1 MGALLVALGFAVDF
15 VIEHWGTIGPA
26 LKGIWDGIVGTISQ
40 TVGSIINFFV
50 IGWASITDTWNR
62 LGVFFSV
69 LGGNLLKV
77 FEPAITFITGLFSR
91 AKNTCLQVWSSVT
104 GFFSGLW
111 GGVTSAAESTWT
123 WITDA
128 ASTAWNGV
136 TGLWNG
142 VTSFF
147 AVMWDGVSAGAGVMW
162 GWMSDAASGAWNG
175 IVSVWEGATN
185 FFGGLCDAIT
195 GVFASMFQWL
205 RDSFDW
211 VFSTI
216 DTVKSAVD
224 KVTGA
229 VSDAWNTAFGDDGE
243 TPSEKST
250 PVASAAPEPPKAI
263 SMSTSGK
270 KAAQTAPPVSESPA
284 KPSYQSRADA
294 VAGLAST
301 PASSSNK
308 KGKGGKKGK
317 GPGPVTV
324 VSLDSG
330 NRFSTVFI
338 PAAKKD
344 KPVGASVL
352 MASASGQ
359 SPVGAKFG
367 RDAFPPVLP
376 QTPMLLERNKKA
388 PTQRQPEASGDIQIV
403 QHFNIADA
411 GNLPAL
417 KKELRRL
424 EPEFEKLVR
433 RALERMRSDKART
446 AHAQ

>member
-1 MGALLVALGFAVDF
+1 M
-15 VIEHWGTIGPA
+15 
-26 LKGIWDGIVGTISQ
+26 
-40 TVGSIINFFV
+40 
-50 IGWASITDTWNR
+50 
-62 LGVFFSV
+62 
-69 LGGNLLKV
+69 
-77 FEPAITFITGLFSR
+77 
-91 AKNTCLQVWSSVT
+91 
-104 GFFSGLW
+104 
-111 GGVTSAAESTWT
+111 
-123 WITDA
+123 
-128 ASTAWNGV
+128 
-136 TGLWNG
+136 
-142 VTSFF
+142 
-147 AVMWDGVSAGAGVMW
+147 
-162 GWMSDAASGAWNG
+162 
-175 IVSVWEGATN
+175 
-185 FFGGLCDAIT
+185 
-195 GVFASMFQWL
+195 
-205 RDSFDW
+205 
-211 VFSTI
+211 
-216 DTVKSAVD
+216 
-224 KVTGA
+224 
-229 VSDAWNTAFGDDGE
+229 
-243 TPSEKST
+243 
-250 PVASAAPEPPKAI
+250 
-263 SMSTSGK
+263 
-270 KAAQTAPPVSESPA
+270 
-284 KPSYQSRADA
+284 
-294 VAGLAST
+294 AGLAST

-367 RDAFPPVLP
+367 RDALPPVLP

-388 PTQRQPEASGDIQIV
+388 SAQRQPEASGDIQIV